1 MNILTSETDRFKSK
15 YWGKKSKQWLTNV
28 CKRDNGELFAIDNG
42 NGDEV
47 IGELTAGSVLILPL
61 DRNDVIEVNCTGRRT
76 EDGTP
81 IYEGDFV
88 ASDYKRQPDYEIIF
102 SGGRF
107 LARHHFFKYGE
118 MQYNDFDLH
127 TRNLCHVIGNKFE
140 NPELMEAQQ

>member
-1 MNILTSETDRFKSK
+1 MNILTSETAQAQDRFLFRAWDKVHK
-15 YWGKKSKQWLTNV
+15 IMIYPVKANKWIGAE
-28 CKRDNGELFAIDNG
+28 GEYYPV
-42 NGDEV
+42 V
-47 IGELTAGSVLILPL
+47 IPREDITHDFQLELMQ
-61 DRNDVIEVNCTGRRT
+61 CTGRRT

-88 ASDYKRQPDYEIIF
+88 ASDYKRQADYEIIF

-118 MQYNDFDLH
+118 MQYNDFDLC

-140 NPELMEAQQ
+140 NPELMEVNK